1 MSIEDYRELAIKNL
15 KKLQDEKAI
24 KTIFF
29 ISDNLLR
36 DTSVKQTE
44 VND

>member
-15 KKLQDEKAI
+15 KELQDERAI
-24 KTIFF
+24 KTIYF
-29 ISDNLLR
+29 ISDNLLK
-36 DTSVKQTE
+36 DASVKQTE